1 MHYSD
6 IEDAFMFV
14 SMSPPEENFAY
25 LNRETGETYF
35 VSTLGDSDELPEDFE
50 ENDKYMSIPHK
61 NDLDLGRKLVFQFI
75 SVNLPDEIRRVQEI
89 FGRKGAYAR
98 YKDLLESKGRLE
110 DWYEF
115 EDKATEKALREWCGD
130 NGVELED

>member
-1 MHYSD
+1 MHYSH